1 MRGDRVGERRLQ
13 RGFSLIEAVFLI
25 ILLGAATAAM
35 VTVFGAIGS
44 SQSDVDVRQ
53 RGVLLAEACAE
64 RVFSSRRL
72 LNTNEEGATP
82 SSGCGSDPATETRAL
97 CDCEGLNT
105 SGVYAPYSVS
115 LWAWRLDGTVT
126 PNPNFTRPSLC
137 YQPLNDPDLDPTCIQ
152 VEIRV
157 SSPSATLDPIFLQ
170 LSER

>member
-1 MRGDRVGERRLQ
+1 MRGDRVGERRVR

-64 RVFSSRRL
+64 LIFSSRSL
-72 LNTNEEGATP
+72 LNNTVEGISPECAVLNN
-82 SSGCGSDPATETRAL
+82 SSY
-97 CDCEGLNT
+97 
-105 SGVYAPYSVS
+105 YAPYAASVS
-115 LWAWRLDGTVT
+115 VSRLGVT
-126 PNPNFTRPSLC
+126 SPMPYPSLC
-137 YQPLNDPDLDPTCIQ
+137 YQPNNDPALDPACVQ
-152 VEIRV
+152 VEITV
-157 SSPSATLDPIFLQ
+157 SGGGATLPPIFLQ